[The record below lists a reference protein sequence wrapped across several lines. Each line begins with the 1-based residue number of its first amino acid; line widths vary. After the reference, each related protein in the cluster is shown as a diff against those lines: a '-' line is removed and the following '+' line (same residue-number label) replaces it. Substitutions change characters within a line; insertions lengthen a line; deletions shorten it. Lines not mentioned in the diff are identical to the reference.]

1 VHEFVSD
8 DANSQGDS
16 FHKLYTEF
24 IAKFEAKI
32 SQLRLAQILVS
43 IGRKF
48 ADPSDTAALL
58 SSAVE
63 KSARLGVEPSL
74 LLRSEL
80 GLTNLRRGQAD
91 GVKEQLAKDKVSM
104 PLQHQQQQA
113 HMFHSVLT
121 VYLLVSGC

>member
-1 VHEFVSD
+1 VHNFVSD

-32 SQLRLAQILVS
+32 SQLRLAQVLVS

-58 SSAVE
+58 SSALE
-63 KSARLGVEPSL
+63 KTARLGVEPSL

-80 GLTNLRRGQAD
+80 GLTNLRRGQVD
-91 GVKEQLAKDKVSM
+91 GFKEQLAKDKVFST
-104 PLQHQQQQA
+104 LHK
-113 HMFHSVLT
+113 
-121 VYLLVSGC
+121 LLALLCISSDV